1 MDRSRA
7 PLNLLRMKGTIMD
20 YDDDSRDGILF
31 RFWIRAAS
39 WPGGYPADLMTA
51 IKDCLTPAD
60 YRRELLAL
68 AEAKGVNLPP
78 HEPATK
84 IIEMAGQT
92 AKDLRA
98 ALSYVLDG
106 TEAHDFPSQFGIT
119 EEKGRELRK
128 LAGLDK

>member
-1 MDRSRA
+1 
-7 PLNLLRMKGTIMD
+7 MD

-39 WPGGYPADLMTA
+39 WPGGFPSELLGA
-51 IKDCLTPAD
+51 IIDCHTPAD

-68 AEAKGVNLPP
+68 AKAKGINLPP

-84 IIEMAGQT
+84 IIEMAGQA
-92 AKDLRA
+92 AKDLRE
-98 ALSYVLDG
+98 ALLLVLDE
-106 TEAHDFPSQFGIT
+106 TEAHDFPSQFGLS

-128 LAGLDK
+128 LAGLPE

>member
-1 MDRSRA
+1 
-7 PLNLLRMKGTIMD
+7 MD

-39 WPGGYPADLMTA
+39 FSGGFPSDLMRA
-51 IKDCLTPAD
+51 LKDCLTPED
-60 YRRELLAL
+60 YRRALTEL
-68 AEAKGVNLPP
+68 AEAKSVNLPP

-84 IIEMAGQT
+84 IIEMAGQA
-92 AKDLRA
+92 AKELRE

-106 TEAHDFPSQFGIT
+106 TEVHDFPSTFGIA

-128 LAGLDK
+128 LAGLPE

>member
-1 MDRSRA
+1 
-7 PLNLLRMKGTIMD
+7 MD

-31 RFWIRAAS
+31 RFWIRSAS
-39 WPGGYPADLMTA
+39 WPGGFPADLMTA
-51 IKDCLTPAD
+51 LKDCLTPAD

-68 AEAKGVNLPP
+68 AKAKGVNLPP
-78 HEPATK
+78 HEPAMK

-92 AKDLRA
+92 AKDLRE
-98 ALSYVLDG
+98 ALSLVLARV
-106 TEAHDFPSQFGIT
+106 EAHDFPSTFGIA